1 MANKKVD
8 SPRAF
13 LIYETTLQ
21 QLKKY
26 CTPAQAGEFLFLMGA
41 YMLEGQTDVESND
54 PMVDVILQMNKPVL
68 RAPDYYIWYSNLL
81 LPRFMDC
88 YRIIQKVLHVLLSV
102 PYLITTTIL
111 SVAEITFITELS

>member
-1 MANKKVD
+1 MANEKAD

-26 CTPAQAGEFLFLMGA
+26 CTSAQAGEFLFLMGE
-41 YMLEGQTDVESND
+41 YMLEGRTDVESKD

-68 RAPDYYIWYSNLL
+68 DAAEKRHRQAVENGKKGAEHGKKGGRPKKDSQSPKENPQTPPDAPEDN
-81 LPRFMDC
+81 P
-88 YRIIQKVLHVLLSV
+88 
-102 PYLITTTIL
+102 
-111 SVAEITFITELS
+111 

>member
-1 MANKKVD
+1 MANEKTD
-8 SPRAF
+8 SPKAF

-41 YMLEGQTDVESND
+41 YMLEGQMDVESND

-68 RAPDYYIWYSNLL
+68 DAAEKRHRQAVENGKKGAEFGSLGGAKKGNQNARKKQPQNNPQSTPDTPEDN
-81 LPRFMDC
+81 P
-88 YRIIQKVLHVLLSV
+88 
-102 PYLITTTIL
+102 
-111 SVAEITFITELS
+111 